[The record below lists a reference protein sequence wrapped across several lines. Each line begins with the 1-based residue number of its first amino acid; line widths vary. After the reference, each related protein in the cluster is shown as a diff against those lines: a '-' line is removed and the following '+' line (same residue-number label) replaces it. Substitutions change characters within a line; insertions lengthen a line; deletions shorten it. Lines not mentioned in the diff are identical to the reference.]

1 MKKQEIGGSNP
12 PTPTT
17 KDDKIKTFIGYR
29 SQYNNA
35 LGAYSTVVVRRIRI
49 AETRVRFSL
58 SPPII
63 KLMSRSLTWIEV
75 SQNAINYNLRQFRKL
90 IGKDKLLMPVL
101 KSNAY
106 GHGFLE
112 MARICDQ
119 NKNVDRICVVN
130 LDEALVLIKNRIRKP
145 ILILSFYDFNKDKL
159 KLAIKNKV
167 IFPIYEME
175 QAKVLSKITSQIN
188 KSLLKI

>member
-1 MKKQEIGGSNP
+1 
-12 PTPTT
+12 
-17 KDDKIKTFIGYR
+17 
-29 SQYNNA
+29 
-35 LGAYSTVVVRRIRI
+35 
-49 AETRVRFSL
+49 
-58 SPPII
+58 
-63 KLMSRSLTWIEV
+63 MSRSLTWIEV